1 MIASTLN
8 LFLTCQLIFYVLVW
22 SSRENKRPLSL
33 GTTSSKVVMTSRYDL
48 MTPDR
53 AMTSRHLAITS
64 SVLMMTSASVPGVT
78 MLSTQ
83 INKVLWTSSPFLMLP
98 RTSVTSKFQTFRRIF
113 VDALI
118 ELKRFRR
125 NHFCVVKYMSE

>member
-64 SVLMMTSASVPGVT
+64 SGVMMTSASVPGVT

-83 INKVLWTSSPFLMLP
+83 INKVLSSPFLMLP
-98 RTSVTSKFQTFRRIF
+98 RTSVASKFQTFRMIF